1 MIYNTGWANLI
12 PQQLK
17 RTPALAAQTAKLL
30 ESGQSLTVTARS
42 INISRANLRNWGDRD
57 PRLNAAFGTFES
69 RKAEAKKKRAR
80 VRHFKQ
86 MTSQIMDA
94 AREDENAA
102 GGESADAAGVLN
114 RRRMSR

>member
-1 MIYNTGWANLI
+1 MYYNQGWANLI

-17 RTPALAAQTAKLL
+17 YTPALAAQTAKLL

-42 INISRANLRNWGDRD
+42 INISRANLRNWRDRD

-69 RKAEAKKKRAR
+69 RKAEAKKTRAR

-86 MTSQIMDA
+86 VTSQIMDA
-94 AREDENAA
+94 AREDEYVA
-102 GGESADAAGVLN
+102 GGESAMLQGWLS
-114 RRRMSR
+114 RRRKS